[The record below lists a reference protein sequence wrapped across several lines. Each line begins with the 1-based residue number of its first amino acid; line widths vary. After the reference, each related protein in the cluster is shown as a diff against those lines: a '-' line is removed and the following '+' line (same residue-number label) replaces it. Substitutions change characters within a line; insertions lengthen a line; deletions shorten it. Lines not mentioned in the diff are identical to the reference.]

1 MGLFNFKKEQKIDNN
16 YYGGFIIS
24 KNITK
29 NGVKAKW
36 VFREQSSINNCN
48 GWNIYSEN
56 DNQEYVSNPDN
67 FEIVSAET
75 ISKFVPILL
84 KIFDAPYGTDLTLIY
99 EKDVVFTLIDTN
111 SGNELTIE
119 QILNK

>member
-1 MGLFNFKKEQKIDNN
+1 MGLFNFKKEKKIDNN

-36 VFREQSSINNCN
+36 VFREPSSIKACN

-75 ISKFVPILL
+75 IIKFVPALL
-84 KIFDAPYGTDLTLIY
+84 MIFDASYGTDLTLIY
-99 EKDVVFTLIDTN
+99 EKDVVVGFVDTKN
-111 SGNELTIE
+111 GQDVTVD
-119 QILNK
+119 QILKK